1 MSLEQEEFLKEHGY
15 FVVHDVMPK
24 DVCENLAKEFARDAE
39 YIGVKDDL
47 CPSVNGLYNH
57 MPFVRT
63 LVGLVPH
70 ISHLAGEAVL
80 PTYSYAR
87 HYNHQGAD
95 LKRHK
100 DRQACELSMTLN
112 IRKTHDWPIW
122 LTDRKGNDVSIDL
135 PVGSGLLYHGIELE
149 HWRHPYTGSDHIN
162 VFLHWVR
169 AFGAYSN
176 YVFDRG

>member
-70 ISHLAGEAVL
+70 ISHLVKL
-80 PTYSYAR
+80 FCQHMLMPVT
-87 HYNHQGAD
+87 
-95 LKRHK
+95 
-100 DRQACELSMTLN
+100 TT
-112 IRKTHDWPIW
+112 IRGPI
-122 LTDRKGNDVSIDL
+122 
-135 PVGSGLLYHGIELE
+135 
-149 HWRHPYTGSDHIN
+149 
-162 VFLHWVR
+162 
-169 AFGAYSN
+169 
-176 YVFDRG
+176 